1 MRQSVRLLLHQAVT
15 TKLHASIWIG
25 LRIWCDNQ
33 VSSNFANL
41 SMVLDHA
48 KESTINDWKHFLLS
62 TIGLLISQQFFQV
75 HLDMDVD
82 F

>member
-15 TKLHASIWIG
+15 MKLHASIWIG

-33 VSSNFANL
+33 VSSNFVNL

-48 KESTINDWKHFLLS
+48 KAESTITGNIS
-62 TIGLLISQQFFQV
+62 ISQQ
-75 HLDMDVD
+75 
-82 F
+82 